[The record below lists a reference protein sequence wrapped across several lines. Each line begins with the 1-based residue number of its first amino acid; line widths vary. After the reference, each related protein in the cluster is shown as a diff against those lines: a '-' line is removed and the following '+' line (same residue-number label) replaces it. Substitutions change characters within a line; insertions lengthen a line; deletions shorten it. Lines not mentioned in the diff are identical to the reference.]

1 MRFKDHIEYVQC
13 LKNNPVFG
21 SNPLCYLFQ
30 LIQYHLVSCTYVCMF
45 TMHCTH
51 SLSFLA
57 PHVSDCEKETPLKTP
72 RMNEEAESRSTTI
85 KSLKVRDEFLVIP
98 CKLPYTFATTP
109 CEYPVKR
116 LS

>member
-1 MRFKDHIEYVQC
+1 MLEKQSSFWFK
-13 LKNNPVFG
+13 
-21 SNPLCYLFQ
+21 PLMLFVPIDSISFSF
-30 LIQYHLVSCTYVCMF
+30 LYVCMF

-98 CKLPYTFATTP
+98 CKLPYTFVTTP